1 MCQITKT
8 HPSHG
13 NPPKCSLTLFQTD
26 QRLRLLFRAESGWFF
41 FQQFCCVL
49 SDGRNWFS
57 LQPTIPAI
65 RAAFPPHPLLLEIY
79 KVVLIGSTLANWT
92 WERTIT
98 LWSQSR
104 YHRFRP
110 RKGKHLGDIADFSKA
125 LTGCAEA
132 KEDNAAPAATRRRP
146 RQSTSRKA
154 FEKGPCAWQG
164 IKGLGTPWSNGSE
177 IWKILLI
184 YVRVHQTTIVGWCA
198 FR

>member
-8 HPSHG
+8 HPALPTEIHQNEAWHSSKQI
-13 NPPKCSLTLFQTD
+13 NASDCFFV
-26 QRLRLLFRAESGWFF
+26 LRVAK
-41 FQQFCCVL
+41 CCVL

-65 RAAFPPHPLLLEIY
+65 REAFPPHPLLLEIY
-79 KVVLIGSTLANWT
+79 KVVLIGSTLANWI

-110 RKGKHLGDIADFSKA
+110 GKGKHLGDIADFSEA

-154 FEKGPCAWQG
+154 FEKGPCVWQG

-184 YVRVHQTTIVGWCA
+184 YVSVHQTTIVGWCA